1 MFADSTLTEFV
12 NETASSAPVPG
23 GGGCAAMVGAIGIAL
38 GDMVGELTTGKKK
51 YAQYQQDIEVI
62 LERAEELRAKLIGL
76 IDEDAKAF
84 EPLAKAYSIPKD
96 NPGRDLILED
106 ALRKASESPYA
117 ILETL
122 DSCADLVVE
131 LGTKGSKLA
140 ISDVGCAASMIAAA
154 AKGAV
159 MNIYINTK
167 LMNDREYADDLND
180 RSIEIVRR
188 IVARC
193 DDVYDIIS
201 ESLGGVPV

>member
-1 MFADSTLTEFV
+1 MDKDIDIFLE
-12 NETASSAPVPG
+12 NLASSSPTPG
-23 GGGCAAMVGAIGIAL
+23 GGGASSLVGAAGVAL
-38 GDMVGELTTGKKK
+38 CSMVANLTTGKKK